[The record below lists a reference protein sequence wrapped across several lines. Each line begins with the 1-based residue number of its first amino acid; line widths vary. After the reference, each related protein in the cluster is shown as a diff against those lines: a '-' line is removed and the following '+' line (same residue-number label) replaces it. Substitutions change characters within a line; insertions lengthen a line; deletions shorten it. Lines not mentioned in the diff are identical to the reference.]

1 MAQLDLNLIPTFLLL
16 YETRS
21 ATRTAEELSL
31 TQPAVSH
38 ALGRLRRHFNDRLF
52 NRSPGGLQPTE
63 LATTIYPTLRQ
74 AIEVIDTTVR
84 GAGRFDP
91 TTSRRTFRL
100 HATDL
105 GEINLLP
112 AVLRLIADTAPH
124 IDLHVEPLNFSVV
137 EDRLRQGRADA
148 AICTPPI
155 TAPDVDRDLIRRD
168 SYCGICSADHPR
180 IGNEPTLDDFLAERH
195 IAVEVTTGHTDVDH
209 ALASLGHV
217 RDVALRISH
226 FAAPPDRA
234 DALSVDHP
242 ALGRRPV
249 PRHRAGENLR
259 VAVRC
264 SCRGNLA
271 LHLQAGPAGPGH
283 RMVPARRTHRP
294 EHRYRHRVTFFLTRA
309 FVGGGLGCVEN
320 GAATCAFSMI
330 VRVAHAPG
338 VSTNGTL
345 TPRDSL

>member
-226 FAAPPDRA
+226 FAALPHLIEQTRYLSIIPRSVADQFLGIAPVKTFELPFDVPAVEISLYTYKRVLPDPGIAWFRHA
-234 DALSVDHP
+234 VRTALSTD
-242 ALGRRPV
+242 
-249 PRHRAGENLR
+249 
-259 VAVRC
+259 
-264 SCRGNLA
+264 
-271 LHLQAGPAGPGH
+271 
-283 RMVPARRTHRP
+283 
-294 EHRYRHRVTFFLTRA
+294 
-309 FVGGGLGCVEN
+309 
-320 GAATCAFSMI
+320 I
-330 VRVAHAPG
+330 
-338 VSTNGTL
+338 GTA
-345 TPRDSL
+345 